1 MILNM
6 AGLLVQVSRAAKG
19 RVTMK
24 PTVREIAKK
33 AEVSIASVSL
43 VLNNKPSRITAA
55 TKERILAAARAL
67 GYPEDALAMAS
78 SDAVAVAA
86 NAATA
91 ANTATAANAA
101 TKATNAATVA
111 NSAPV
116 SAGISY
122 SAAAKGPLRS
132 GGRPLLGVIR
142 PGYFNEFLDSCQL
155 GMDSYAYVRGYKLI
169 SATANM
175 AGQVPDCLDALGQAG
190 VRGVILIPP
199 RDMNENHNNE
209 LLGAALNAAGLP
221 FLLLDEAI
229 DRVYCDFI
237 TGDHKSG
244 AYMATEYLIHQGH
257 VKIGMLSGNREI
269 YTFRK
274 RMEGYKEAL
283 AFYGLSIRDEDIFF
297 GSISRETG
305 RQGMAYFDARGIRAI
320 FACEDEMALGVY
332 EYARAHGLRI
342 GEDIS
347 LVGFGDAAAASIL
360 SPPLTSVTMP
370 GELMGKKAC
379 EVLINRIEG
388 LDREHIRTTYFTP
401 SLVERESVKRGV
413 N

>member
-1 MILNM
+1 
-6 AGLLVQVSRAAKG
+6 
-19 RVTMK
+19 MK
-24 PTVREIAKK
+24 PTVREIAKR

-55 TKERILAAARAL
+55 TKERILAAAREL
-67 GYPEDALAMAS
+67 GYPEDALPGGRA
-78 SDAVAVAA
+78 DGAV
-86 NAATA
+86 
-91 ANTATAANAA
+91 
-101 TKATNAATVA
+101 
-111 NSAPV
+111 
-116 SAGISY
+116 
-122 SAAAKGPLRS
+122 S
-132 GGRPLLGVIR
+132 GGSVDGAASGGRAAGLAGAVSCVRPLLGVIR
-142 PGYFNEFLDSCQL
+142 PGYFNEFYDSCQL
-155 GMDSYAYVRGYKLI
+155 GMDSYAYVHGYKFI
-169 SATANM
+169 CSTASM
-175 AGQVPDCLDALGQAG
+175 AGQVPGCLDAFGQAG

-209 LLGAALNAAGLP
+209 LLGAALEAAGLP

-237 TGDHKSG
+237 TGDNKSG

-257 VKIGMLSGNREI
+257 TEIGMLSGNREI

-283 AFYGLSIRDEDIFF
+283 AFYGLSIRDENIFF

-305 RQGMAYFDARGIRAI
+305 RRGMAYFDERGIRAV

-332 EYARAHGLRI
+332 EYAMAHGLRI

-347 LVGFGDAAAASIL
+347 LVGFNNVSAASVL
-360 SPPLTSVTMP
+360 CPPLTSIHMP

-388 LDREHIRTTYFTP
+388 LDKENIRTTYFTP
-401 SLVERESVKRGV
+401 SLVERSSVKRG
-413 N
+413 